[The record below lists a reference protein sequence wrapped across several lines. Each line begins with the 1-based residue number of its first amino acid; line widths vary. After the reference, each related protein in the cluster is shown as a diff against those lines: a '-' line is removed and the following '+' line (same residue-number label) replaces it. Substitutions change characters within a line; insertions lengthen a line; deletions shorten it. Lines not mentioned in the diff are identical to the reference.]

1 MNSIFLNDEVSY
13 LDIGFA
19 APREFFTYSPS
30 ALGLSYSDEFGP
42 DKYYKTAGFT
52 IFRNFDFVVYNRAT
66 YDVLAFLG
74 DVGGLEGIL
83 FLILGA
89 VIAKTTGFFTTFRL
103 LPDLYYE
110 RNEEKA

>member
-1 MNSIFLNDEVSY
+1 VNSIFLNDEVSY